1 MKKILVTAV
10 VLALVAGAL
19 SATASAGKKKKAKP
33 VPVTMFFHG
42 TETLGEI
49 DAVNNLSAGGQVLP
63 MDTTEPTA
71 TPSKSFPIID
81 LIATPNEACSGSS
94 ILPSWAGNMSGRVT
108 GDVTVTFNTIG
119 SAGTVDIEL
128 FADAGPLSCNDTYID
143 PAAETTIDLPPGSGT
158 VEAVIEGVDFEVI
171 GRLVVMVNHKM
182 LDAPA
187 MGRVLYDSPTD
198 DARIEF
204 TCTPAAGATACT

>member
-33 VPVTMFFHG
+33 VAVTMFFHG
-42 TETLGEI
+42 TETLGEL
-49 DAVNNLSAGGQVLP
+49 DVANNATTGALLP

-81 LIATPNEACSGSS
+81 LVATPNEACSGSP

-128 FADAGPLSCNDTYID
+128 FADAGAFQCNETYLD
-143 PAAETTIDLPPGSGT
+143 PVAETTVDLPPGTGT

-171 GRLVVMVNHKM
+171 GRLVMMVNHRT

-198 DARIEF
+198 NARIEF
-204 TCTPAAGATACT
+204 TCTPATGTTACT